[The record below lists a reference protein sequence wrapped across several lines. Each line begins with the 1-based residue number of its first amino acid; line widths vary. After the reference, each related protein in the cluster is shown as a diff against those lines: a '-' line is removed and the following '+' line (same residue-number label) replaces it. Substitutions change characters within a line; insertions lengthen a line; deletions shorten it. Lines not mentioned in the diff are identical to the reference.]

1 MSGCGCAETTFD
13 GVSPAYRRALIAVI
27 AINAAMFLVEIT
39 AGALGRSQALK
50 ADALDFAGDAA
61 TYALSLA
68 VIGASLFVRST
79 ASLIKGASL
88 AAFALYVLAATGFR
102 FFDGATPEAPVMG
115 AVGALALAAN
125 VASVFILLRWRD
137 GDSNVRS
144 VWLCSRNDAI
154 GNVTVILAGAAVF
167 ATGSRMPDLIVAV
180 ALAALFLNSSRQI
193 IRQALAERRSSLVS
207 RAKDDYCG
215 AQERDDRPRDI
226 PAIGRVALDD
236 PEPDKR
242 GGDVDA
248 AIGGVGAP
256 GKSGIDECEQP
267 CEQRQ
272 RSEARRDPESRFA
285 EPKPGPEGEAPGD
298 FSDRGEGVDWN
309 RFQQGRTVQY
319 VGGKG
324 NSAGRTGALAASCGF
339 PNDLLVKEV

>member
-13 GVSPAYRRALIAVI
+13 GVSPDYRRALIVVI
-27 AINAAMFLVEIT
+27 AINAGMFLIEAT

-68 VIGASLFVRST
+68 VIGASLSVRST
-79 ASLIKGASL
+79 ASLIKGVSL

-102 FFDGATPEAPVMG
+102 LFDGATPAAPIMS
-115 AVGALALAAN
+115 AVGAVALAAN

-154 GNVTVILAGAAVF
+154 GNTAVIAAGAAVF
-167 ATGSRMPDLIVAV
+167 ATGSRMPDLVVAV

-193 IRQALAERRSSLVS
+193 IRQALAERRSLSGQ
-207 RAKDDYCG
+207 RPEDDDHG
-215 AQERDDRPRDI
+215 AEKADDRPCDI
-226 PAIGRVALDD
+226 KAIGRAAID
-236 PEPDKR
+236 EPKPNHDR
-242 GGDVDA
+242 CDVNA
-248 AIGGVGAP
+248 AIGSVGA
-256 GKSGIDECEQP
+256 SGGCGTNKGEKP
-267 CEQRQ
+267 CEKRQ
-272 RSEARRDPESRFA
+272 RGDARRELESRLA
-285 EPKPGPEGEAPGD
+285 EAKPGLKGEAPGD

-309 RFQQGRTVQY
+309 RFQHGRTIRY
-319 VGGKG
+319 VAGK
-324 NSAGRTGALAASCGF
+324 R
-339 PNDLLVKEV
+339 